1 MQPGWTAVDP
11 TNCAARRLGAASIE
25 FGSTWL
31 LGQVLSFA
39 FQAGT
44 TGFGP
49 TPTTFDNSDLAAYMG
64 GALLVS
70 LVPYTY
76 LFVITVVLRSMNG
89 ASLGQRL
96 LGLVTV
102 DESGQPVSWGASLA
116 RAGLGVVD
124 GFPYCCYLFLVGGI
138 TMFVSPGHRRVA
150 DMVMHTYVVPKEHA
164 GTPLGPP
171 HMLGAVA
178 GWGVPAA
185 PLPPEWGSGATSGAS
200 DGPVWD
206 AARNTHVRR
215 DPATG
220 IWYGW
225 DAATNQWRAL

>member
-11 TNCAARRLGAASIE
+11 TNCAARRLGAAAIE
-25 FGSTWL
+25 FGSAWV
-31 LGQVLSFA
+31 LGQVLSLA
-39 FQAGT
+39 FRAGT
-44 TGFGP
+44 VGFSP
-49 TPTTFDNSDLAAYMG
+49 TPTTFNGSETAAFLG
-64 GALLVS
+64 GALVVS
-70 LVPYTY
+70 LVPYVY
-76 LFVITVVLRSMNG
+76 LFVITIVLRSLNG

-102 DESGQPVSWGASLA
+102 DEAGQPVSWATSFA
-116 RAGLGVVD
+116 RAGLGIVD

-150 DMVMHTYVVPKEHA
+150 DMVMGTYVVPKEYA
-164 GTPLGPP
+164 GTPLGLP
-171 HMLGAVA
+171 HMLGAVG

-185 PLPPEWGSGATSGAS
+185 PLQPDWQSGSGSPPS

-225 DAATNQWRAL
+225 DGATNQWRAL